1 MTRDTSSIGAIS
13 EAAVAAALVRAGK
26 AVYAPLFGAHS
37 RTDLVVEDAAGL
49 HRVQCKTG
57 RLVDDHSVVF
67 RTCSQTGGVQRPYA
81 GQVDLFGVHCSE
93 LGTVYLVPVEDVGGA
108 SAVLRVTPPRN
119 GQSKGIRWAADYL
132 VEATAPS
139 GRGA

>member
-57 RLVDDHSVVF
+57 RLVDDH
-67 RTCSQTGGVQRPYA
+67 RTTTAWCSAPAARPA
-81 GQVDLFGVHCSE
+81 ACNGPTRARWTSSGS
-93 LGTVYLVPVEDVGGA
+93 TAA
-108 SAVLRVTPPRN
+108 SWGPSTWSLSRT
-119 GQSKGIRWAADYL
+119 SAAR
-132 VEATAPS
+132 APS
-139 GRGA
+139 CA